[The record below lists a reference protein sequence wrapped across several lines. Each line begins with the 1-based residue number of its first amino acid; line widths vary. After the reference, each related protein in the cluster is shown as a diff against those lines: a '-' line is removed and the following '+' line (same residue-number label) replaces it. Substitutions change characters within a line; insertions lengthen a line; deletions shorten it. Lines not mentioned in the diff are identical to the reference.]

1 VKTPLRVYAEIG
13 IFLLALCLE
22 PSRAHREEEDED
34 RLLDAEAQALTDSI
48 SSGGRLLNTHRN
60 FPLVT
65 SPQSPVWHVRA

>member
-48 SSGGRLLNTHRN
+48 SSGAGC
-60 FPLVT
+60 
-65 SPQSPVWHVRA
+65 